1 MPNHAVIAQ
10 LTRHPQISVAR
21 QQRQRTGLVTGH
33 AALDRALPEGGWPR
47 GALTE
52 LLVAN
57 PGSGELRLIL
67 PGLAKLTTEQRWVAL
82 VQPPWVPYPHAWA
95 AAGIDLQRLLVVRPG
110 DARSGWWALDQLLR
124 SGAFGAVLGWPDS
137 LPGPQLRKLQL
148 AAETG
153 QACGFLIRPIK
164 AAGQHSTA
172 ALRIQLNRDQ
182 RQLRLRLLKCRG
194 RLHGTELA
202 LALH

>member
-1 MPNHAVIAQ
+1 MSNHAVIAQ

-21 QQRQRTGLVTGH
+21 QQQQRTGLVTGH
-33 AALDRALPEGGWPR
+33 AALDQALPEGGWPR

-52 LLVAN
+52 LLVAT

-67 PGLAKLTTEQRWVAL
+67 PGLAGLTTEQRWVAL

-110 DARSGWWALDQLLR
+110 DPRAGWWALDQLLR
-124 SGAFGAVLGWPDS
+124 SGAFGAVLGWPGN

-153 QACGFLIRPIK
+153 QACGFLIRSIK
-164 AAGQHSTA
+164 AASQHSTA

-182 RQLRLRLLKCRG
+182 QQLRLRLLKCRG